1 MNEENNPNSI
11 QLDAGLRREIKLAAK
26 RRILLYLPRCLAAA
40 VIYMLPAVLVGR
52 LTAVSLDQNIAQVV
66 CMNLIGIACE
76 IFLLGPIMMGMQYF
90 FVDTARGRM
99 PGLSVVFSPL
109 AGIRELLCGIRMTLC
124 LVFRMILLWLIPT
137 AIYSG
142 ALYGIVR
149 WAQAHG
155 VTDNRTILG
164 MTAAVVLLY
173 LLLLLPTLGRILSYM
188 LGYAFLRDDP
198 EMGVWHA
205 TREGSRLLRGQRPAM
220 LAFALSFLPWWIGGI
235 FTCGLTTLFGM
246 IYLSVS
252 LYMLGDRLCGQ
263 DTPIL

>member
-1 MNEENNPNSI
+1 MNEENNSMR
-11 QLDAGLRREIKLAAK
+11 LDAGLRREIKLAAK
-26 RRILLYLPRCLAAA
+26 RRILMCLPRCLAAA

-52 LTAVSLDQNIAQVV
+52 LTAVSLNQNMAQVV

-76 IFLLGPIMMGMQYF
+76 ILLLGPIMMGMQYF

-99 PGLSVVFSPL
+99 SSLAVVFSPL

-137 AIYSG
+137 AIYCG
-142 ALYGIVR
+142 ALYGIMHL
-149 WAQAHG
+149 AQTYG
-155 VTDNRTILG
+155 ITDNRTILG
-164 MTAAVVLLY
+164 MTAAAILLY
-173 LLLLLPTLGRILSYM
+173 LLLLLPTMGRILSYM
-188 LGYAFLRDDP
+188 LGYAFLRDNP
-198 EMGVWHA
+198 EMGVWRA

-220 LAFALSFLPWWIGGI
+220 LAFVLSFLPWWVGGI
-235 FTCGLTTLFGM
+235 FTCGLTSLFGT

-252 LYMLGDRLCGQ
+252 LYMLGDRLRGQ